1 MKRRITKQIKV
12 GKVGIGSDYP
22 ISVQSMTTT
31 KTRNTDETI
40 QQVYELANNGADI
53 VRVTCNDIE
62 AAKSLVNIST
72 RSPVPIIAD
81 IHFQYKL
88 ALAAIEAGVQGLR
101 LNPGNIRNE
110 KHIKA
115 VAKEAL
121 LANVPIRIGVNAGSL
136 DKDISKKY
144 GDSTPKALV
153 ESALKE
159 LKYLEEV
166 EFHNI
171 KISVK
176 HSNVPLMIES
186 YRLLSEKVDYPL
198 HLGVTEAGPL
208 PGGLIKS
215 VSGIST
221 LLSEGIGDTIR
232 FSFINH
238 MFAKWIKSHRDL
250 PMLINQWANVVRWEM
265 RTRLFL
271 RTSEFLWQEG
281 HTAHKTQEE
290 ATSEALQMLDIYAE
304 FAENAAGVSVVKGI
318 KSANER
324 FAGATTT
331 YSIEA
336 MMKDKKALQAGTS
349 HELGQNFSKAFE
361 IQYSDENN
369 ELQHPFQ
376 TSWGVSTR
384 LIGMIIMAHGDDKGL
399 QLPPKLAPTQSVLIP
414 IIPNEDSKS
423 VVLET
428 VNKLH
433 EELRESYRMKIDD
446 RDNIS
451 PGFKFNEWEL
461 KGVPLRIEI
470 GPKDI
475 EKNSVVFSRRDGV
488 DGKNSISINEVSQK
502 LKDNL
507 DDIQSNLLETSKNFR
522 KDNTIHVDSKAELID
537 TLNSTPGFVT
547 CYWDENTSDEI
558 EIKDLT
564 KATLRCYLLENEGS
578 AKAVNNES
586 VEGKKAI
593 FSKAY

>member
-1 MKRRITKQIKV
+1 MVEKITPMSKDFNEWYTDIIQQAQLADYSPVKGTMVIRPYGYSLWEGVQAYLDKKFKETGHENAYFPLFIPNSFIKKEAEHV
-12 GKVGIGSDYP
+12 EGFSPELATVTHAGGKELEEPLVVRPTS
-22 ISVQSMTTT
+22 
-31 KTRNTDETI
+31 ETI
-40 QQVYELANNGADI
+40 
-53 VRVTCNDIE
+53 
-62 AAKSLVNIST
+62 
-72 RSPVPIIAD
+72 
-81 IHFQYKL
+81 
-88 ALAAIEAGVQGLR
+88 
-101 LNPGNIRNE
+101 
-110 KHIKA
+110 
-115 VAKEAL
+115 
-121 LANVPIRIGVNAGSL
+121 
-136 DKDISKKY
+136 
-144 GDSTPKALV
+144 
-153 ESALKE
+153 
-159 LKYLEEV
+159 
-166 EFHNI
+166 
-171 KISVK
+171 
-176 HSNVPLMIES
+176 
-186 YRLLSEKVDYPL
+186 
-198 HLGVTEAGPL
+198 
-208 PGGLIKS
+208 
-215 VSGIST
+215 
-221 LLSEGIGDTIR
+221 
-232 FSFINH
+232 INH
-238 MFAKWIKSHRDL
+238 MFARWIKSHRDL

-433 EELRESYRMKIDD
+433 EELRENYRMKIDD

-488 DGKNSISINEVSQK
+488 DGKNSISINEVSEK

>member
-1 MKRRITKQIKV
+1 MVEKITPMSEDFNEWYTDIIQQAQLADYSPVKGTMVIRPYGYSLWEGVQAYLDKKFKETGHENAYFPLFIPNSFIQKEAEHV
-12 GKVGIGSDYP
+12 EGFSPELATVTHAGGKELEEPLVVRPTS
-22 ISVQSMTTT
+22 
-31 KTRNTDETI
+31 ETI
-40 QQVYELANNGADI
+40 
-53 VRVTCNDIE
+53 
-62 AAKSLVNIST
+62 
-72 RSPVPIIAD
+72 
-81 IHFQYKL
+81 
-88 ALAAIEAGVQGLR
+88 
-101 LNPGNIRNE
+101 
-110 KHIKA
+110 
-115 VAKEAL
+115 
-121 LANVPIRIGVNAGSL
+121 
-136 DKDISKKY
+136 
-144 GDSTPKALV
+144 
-153 ESALKE
+153 
-159 LKYLEEV
+159 
-166 EFHNI
+166 
-171 KISVK
+171 
-176 HSNVPLMIES
+176 
-186 YRLLSEKVDYPL
+186 
-198 HLGVTEAGPL
+198 
-208 PGGLIKS
+208 
-215 VSGIST
+215 
-221 LLSEGIGDTIR
+221 
-232 FSFINH
+232 INH

-488 DGKNSISINEVSQK
+488 DGKNSISINDVSQK

>member
-1 MKRRITKQIKV
+1 MVEKITPMSEDFNEWYTDIIQQAQLADYSPVKGTMVIRPYGYSLWEGVQAYLDKKFKETGHENAYFPLFIPNSFIQKEAEHV
-12 GKVGIGSDYP
+12 EGFSPELATVTHAGGKELEEPLVVRPTS
-22 ISVQSMTTT
+22 
-31 KTRNTDETI
+31 ETI
-40 QQVYELANNGADI
+40 
-53 VRVTCNDIE
+53 
-62 AAKSLVNIST
+62 
-72 RSPVPIIAD
+72 
-81 IHFQYKL
+81 
-88 ALAAIEAGVQGLR
+88 
-101 LNPGNIRNE
+101 
-110 KHIKA
+110 
-115 VAKEAL
+115 
-121 LANVPIRIGVNAGSL
+121 
-136 DKDISKKY
+136 
-144 GDSTPKALV
+144 
-153 ESALKE
+153 
-159 LKYLEEV
+159 
-166 EFHNI
+166 
-171 KISVK
+171 
-176 HSNVPLMIES
+176 
-186 YRLLSEKVDYPL
+186 
-198 HLGVTEAGPL
+198 
-208 PGGLIKS
+208 
-215 VSGIST
+215 
-221 LLSEGIGDTIR
+221 
-232 FSFINH
+232 INH

-461 KGVPLRIEI
+461 KGVPLRIEL

-564 KATLRCYLLENEGS
+564 KATLRCYLLENGGS

>member
-1 MKRRITKQIKV
+1 MVEKITPMSEDFNEWYTDIIQQAQLADYSPVKGTMVIRPYGYSLWEGVQAYLDKKFKETGHENAYFPLFIPNSFIQKEAEHV
-12 GKVGIGSDYP
+12 EGFSPELATVTHAGGKELEEPLVVRPTS
-22 ISVQSMTTT
+22 
-31 KTRNTDETI
+31 ETI
-40 QQVYELANNGADI
+40 
-53 VRVTCNDIE
+53 
-62 AAKSLVNIST
+62 
-72 RSPVPIIAD
+72 
-81 IHFQYKL
+81 
-88 ALAAIEAGVQGLR
+88 
-101 LNPGNIRNE
+101 
-110 KHIKA
+110 
-115 VAKEAL
+115 
-121 LANVPIRIGVNAGSL
+121 
-136 DKDISKKY
+136 
-144 GDSTPKALV
+144 
-153 ESALKE
+153 
-159 LKYLEEV
+159 
-166 EFHNI
+166 
-171 KISVK
+171 
-176 HSNVPLMIES
+176 
-186 YRLLSEKVDYPL
+186 
-198 HLGVTEAGPL
+198 
-208 PGGLIKS
+208 
-215 VSGIST
+215 
-221 LLSEGIGDTIR
+221 
-232 FSFINH
+232 INH

-336 MMKDKKALQAGTS
+336 MMKDMKALQAGTS
-349 HELGQNFSKAFE
+349 HELGQKFSKAFE

-433 EELRESYRMKIDD
+433 EELRESYRIKIDD

-488 DGKNSISINEVSQK
+488 DGKNSVSINEVSQK

-507 DDIQSNLLETSKNFR
+507 DDIQSNLLDTSKHFR
-522 KDNTIHVDSKAELID
+522 KDNTIHVDSKSELID

-564 KATLRCYLLENEGS
+564 KATLRCYLFENEGS

>member
-1 MKRRITKQIKV
+1 MVEKITPMSEDFNEWYTDIIQQAQLADYSPVKGSMFIRPYGYSLWEGVQAYLDKKFKETGHENAYFPLFIPNSFIKKEAEHV
-12 GKVGIGSDYP
+12 EGFSPELATVTHAGGKELEEPLVVRPTS
-22 ISVQSMTTT
+22 
-31 KTRNTDETI
+31 ETI
-40 QQVYELANNGADI
+40 
-53 VRVTCNDIE
+53 
-62 AAKSLVNIST
+62 
-72 RSPVPIIAD
+72 
-81 IHFQYKL
+81 
-88 ALAAIEAGVQGLR
+88 
-101 LNPGNIRNE
+101 
-110 KHIKA
+110 
-115 VAKEAL
+115 
-121 LANVPIRIGVNAGSL
+121 
-136 DKDISKKY
+136 
-144 GDSTPKALV
+144 
-153 ESALKE
+153 
-159 LKYLEEV
+159 
-166 EFHNI
+166 
-171 KISVK
+171 
-176 HSNVPLMIES
+176 
-186 YRLLSEKVDYPL
+186 
-198 HLGVTEAGPL
+198 
-208 PGGLIKS
+208 
-215 VSGIST
+215 
-221 LLSEGIGDTIR
+221 
-232 FSFINH
+232 INH
-238 MFAKWIKSHRDL
+238 MFARWIKSHRDL

-290 ATSEALQMLDIYAE
+290 ATGEALQMLDIYAE
-304 FAENAAGVSVVKGI
+304 FAENAAAVSVVKGI

-336 MMKDKKALQAGTS
+336 MMKDMKALQAGTS

-399 QLPPKLAPTQSVLIP
+399 QLPPNLAPTQSVLIP

-428 VNKLH
+428 VNNLH
-433 EELRESYRMKIDD
+433 EELRKDYRIKIDD

-475 EKNSVVFSRRDGV
+475 ENNSVVFSRRDGV
-488 DGKNSISINEVSQK
+488 NGKSSISIDDVSQK
-502 LKDNL
+502 LKENL

-522 KDNTIHVDSKAELID
+522 KENTIHVDNKAELID

-564 KATLRCYLLENEGS
+564 KATLRCYLLDNEDS
-578 AKAVNNES
+578 AKSVNNES

>member
-1 MKRRITKQIKV
+1 MVEKITPMSEDFNEWYTDIIQQAQLADYSPVKGTMVIRPYGYSLWEGVQAYLDKKFKETGHENAYFPLFIPNSFIKKEAEHV
-12 GKVGIGSDYP
+12 EGFSPELATVTHAGGKELEEPLVVRPTS
-22 ISVQSMTTT
+22 
-31 KTRNTDETI
+31 ETI
-40 QQVYELANNGADI
+40 
-53 VRVTCNDIE
+53 
-62 AAKSLVNIST
+62 
-72 RSPVPIIAD
+72 
-81 IHFQYKL
+81 
-88 ALAAIEAGVQGLR
+88 
-101 LNPGNIRNE
+101 
-110 KHIKA
+110 
-115 VAKEAL
+115 
-121 LANVPIRIGVNAGSL
+121 
-136 DKDISKKY
+136 
-144 GDSTPKALV
+144 
-153 ESALKE
+153 
-159 LKYLEEV
+159 
-166 EFHNI
+166 
-171 KISVK
+171 
-176 HSNVPLMIES
+176 
-186 YRLLSEKVDYPL
+186 
-198 HLGVTEAGPL
+198 
-208 PGGLIKS
+208 
-215 VSGIST
+215 
-221 LLSEGIGDTIR
+221 
-232 FSFINH
+232 INH
-238 MFAKWIKSHRDL
+238 MFARWIKSHRDL
-250 PMLINQWANVVRWEM
+250 PILINQWANVVRWEM

-304 FAENAAGVSVVKGI
+304 FAENAAAVSVVKGI

-336 MMKDKKALQAGTS
+336 MMKDMKALQAGTS

-428 VNKLH
+428 VNNLH
-433 EELRESYRMKIDD
+433 EELRKDYRIKIDD

-475 EKNSVVFSRRDGV
+475 ENNSVVFSRRDGV
-488 DGKNSISINEVSQK
+488 NGKSSISIDEVSQK
-502 LKDNL
+502 LKENL
-507 DDIQSNLLETSKNFR
+507 DNIQSNLLETSKNFR
-522 KDNTIHVDSKAELID
+522 KENTIHVDSKAELID

-564 KATLRCYLLENEGS
+564 KATLRCYLLDNEDS
-578 AKAVNNES
+578 AKSVNNES

>member
-1 MKRRITKQIKV
+1 MVEKITPMSEDFNEWYTDIIQQAQLADYSPVKGTMVIRPYGYSLWEGVQAYLDKKFKETGHENAYFPLFIPNSFIQKEAEHV
-12 GKVGIGSDYP
+12 EGFSPELATVTHAGGKELEEPLVVRPTS
-22 ISVQSMTTT
+22 
-31 KTRNTDETI
+31 ETI
-40 QQVYELANNGADI
+40 
-53 VRVTCNDIE
+53 
-62 AAKSLVNIST
+62 
-72 RSPVPIIAD
+72 
-81 IHFQYKL
+81 
-88 ALAAIEAGVQGLR
+88 
-101 LNPGNIRNE
+101 
-110 KHIKA
+110 
-115 VAKEAL
+115 
-121 LANVPIRIGVNAGSL
+121 
-136 DKDISKKY
+136 
-144 GDSTPKALV
+144 
-153 ESALKE
+153 
-159 LKYLEEV
+159 
-166 EFHNI
+166 
-171 KISVK
+171 
-176 HSNVPLMIES
+176 
-186 YRLLSEKVDYPL
+186 
-198 HLGVTEAGPL
+198 
-208 PGGLIKS
+208 
-215 VSGIST
+215 
-221 LLSEGIGDTIR
+221 
-232 FSFINH
+232 INH

-369 ELQHPFQ
+369 ELQHPYQ

-384 LIGMIIMAHGDDKGL
+384 LICMIIMAHGDDKVL

-507 DDIQSNLLETSKNFR
+507 DDIQSNLLKTSKNFR

-547 CYWDENTSDEI
+547 CYWDENTPDEN